1 MSILV
6 HPSWITKKSSKK
18 EGIKT
23 KLERIGALALIAIL
37 VSVTVLGFTAI
48 NPEVNGMVG

>member
-6 HPSWITKKSSKK
+6 HASWITKKSSKK

-23 KLERIGALALIAIL
+23 KLERIGALALIATL
-37 VSVTVLGFTAI
+37 VTVIVLGFTSI
-48 NPEVNGMVG
+48 NPEVSGMVG